1 MKVDA
6 VVETNSTQASV
17 TASVTT
23 DAAGEFRMELA
34 LAGLVRFRVS
44 AACCHSYNRN
54 HFLEAGTRTL
64 EIAMRNLNAPV

>member
-1 MKVDA
+1 
-6 VVETNSTQASV
+6 
-17 TASVTT
+17 
-23 DAAGEFRMELA
+23 MELA

-64 EIAMRNLNAPV
+64 EIALRNLNAPV